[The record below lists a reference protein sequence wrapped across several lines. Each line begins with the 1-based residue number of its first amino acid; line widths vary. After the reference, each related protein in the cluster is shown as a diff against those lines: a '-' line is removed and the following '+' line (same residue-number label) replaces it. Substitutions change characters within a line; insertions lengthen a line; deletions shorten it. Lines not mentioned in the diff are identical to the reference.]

1 MVKESPGRVKVL
13 LKITAL
19 IRYMKGD
26 EYRRLAAASW
36 KMSWPMIFIMAFEFI
51 ISLTDVFIAGK
62 LGKEYQAAVGFSMQ
76 VYFIFIVVANSL
88 TTGVV
93 SSVARIFS
101 SGDNSAVSD
110 SVYTAAVSAVV
121 AGIFFGIAG
130 VTITGPVVNLLNIPE
145 EVKEIAIPLTRIYA
159 VGLIFHY
166 FLINSNGILRATG
179 NVRKSLATMAVIC
192 ILNVTLNFYF
202 VFCTPLSFYGIA
214 LSTAVS
220 VAAGSIINFIHI
232 KKLISGTGKFVKS
245 FLVKVSRIGW
255 PTGLQQI
262 SWQVGGTVLFL
273 ILSALP
279 ENNVEIIAAFTNG
292 SRIESA
298 IFLPAIALNM
308 ANAVIIGNLMGEK
321 KFDHAYRAGLITM
334 GLGVL
339 LITFITVII
348 VIKAPFLAGLLS
360 DNELVIRE
368 SVRYIRISMISE
380 PFMAMA
386 LILGGA
392 LNGAGDTRGVMV
404 IVVLGFWLVRIPLCY
419 LLGIAADFGAP
430 GVWWSMNISIFV
442 YALFILRRY
451 RRREWLEIV

>member
-1 MVKESPGRVKVL
+1 M

-19 IRYMKGD
+19 IRYMKSD

-36 KMSWPMIFIMAFEFI
+36 TIGWPMIFIMFFEFI

-62 LGKEYQAAVGFSMQ
+62 LGREYQAAVGFSMQ

-93 SSVARIFS
+93 SSVSKLFS
-101 SGDNSAVSD
+101 SQDSGAVSD
-110 SVYTAAVSAVV
+110 SVHTATLSAAV
-121 AGIFFGIAG
+121 AGIFFGAAG
-130 VTITGPVVNLLNIPE
+130 ITITGPVVSLLNIPQ
-145 EVKEIAIPLTRIYA
+145 EVKHIAIPLTQIYA
-159 VGLIFHY
+159 IGLIFHY
-166 FLINSNGILRATG
+166 YLINSNGILRATG
-179 NVRKSLATMAVIC
+179 MVKKSLFTMAVIC
-192 ILNVTLNFYF
+192 FLNVTLNFYF
-202 VFCTPLSFYGIA
+202 VFFTPLSFYGIA

-220 VAAGSIINFIHI
+220 VAVGSVINFIHV
-232 KKLISGTGKFVKS
+232 KKLIRGSGNFVKFFLAKFV
-245 FLVKVSRIGW
+245 RIGW

-279 ENNVEIIAAFTNG
+279 ENNVEVIAAFTNG

-308 ANAVIIGNLMGEK
+308 ANAVIIGNLMGAK
-321 KFDHAYRAGLITM
+321 KLDHAYRAGLITM

-339 LITFITVII
+339 LITFITVLI
-348 VIKAPFLAGLLS
+348 VINAPFLAGLLS
-360 DNELVIRE
+360 NNEIVIRE
-368 SVRYIRISMISE
+368 SIRYIRISMISE

-392 LNGAGDTRGVMV
+392 LNGAGDTRGVMI
-404 IVVLGFWLVRIPLCY
+404 IVVLGFWIVRIPLCY
-419 LLGIAADFGAP
+419 ILGIAADFGAP
-430 GVWWSMNISIFV
+430 GIWWSMNASIFI
-442 YALFILRRY
+442 YALFIFRRY
-451 RRREWLEIV
+451 NRRKWLEII